1 MARMFASCRPLLVV
15 LLVGG
20 FALGCSPRKP
30 NPATTR
36 PLGPP
41 VFDGRRGG
49 GSFPIE
55 TTTAITSTDQ
65 LLAALE
71 AGYTK
76 RLSPP
81 STPATRPT
89 TNPSTT
95 SPPPPA
101 TAVSITPLGNTDL
114 RSLTV
119 NVSGWRVRNNY
130 QPSQFTKDAILE
142 RTIRAA
148 EVVYSAEP
156 LRYEKGELSVRL
168 EARDAVLQVLREK
181 SGQRGLIL
189 AGARDG
195 ELHFY
200 APMQQFQQVFTA
212 GAKRGAGSAG
222 IAVSSVTLELTSDN
236 SRRLDG
242 VITIKGSWLLLPLTI
257 RVFGRME
264 VDDTMHANFT
274 NLGATGTGP
283 AGDLLAPFVDR
294 AVRKIDGRR
303 SPLMAF
309 RDGKTKARDFA
320 VHTGDA
326 FDVRIKFGQ

>member
-1 MARMFASCRPLLVV
+1 MTSSTHPRLPLI
-15 LLVGG
+15 LLLLAAIT
-20 FALGCSPRKP
+20 ALGCAPRKP
-30 NPATTR
+30 PPTTR

-55 TTTAITSTDQ
+55 TTVAITTTDQ
-65 LLAALE
+65 LHSALE
-71 AGYTK
+71 AGYAK
-76 RLSPP
+76 RL
-81 STPATRPT
+81 TPPT
-89 TNPSTT
+89 TRAS
-95 SPPPPA
+95 
-101 TAVSITPLGNTDL
+101 AVKVTPLGHTDL
-114 RSLTV
+114 RSLAV
-119 NVSGWRVRNNY
+119 DVSGWRVRTNY
-130 QPSQFTKDAILE
+130 QPSQFAKDATLE
-142 RTIRAA
+142 RTIRAS

-181 SGQRGLIL
+181 NGQRGLIL

-200 APMQQFQQVFTA
+200 APMKQFQQVFTA